1 MRSDNH
7 FCRSFILSVVGSA
20 TFRCLVSI
28 RRKKP
33 HVLSCF
39 LFFPVY
45 AEHAGQPT
53 DNKQRLLRREA
64 GKKNNKKCPKW
75 FEAGLV
81 FNGIGDS
88 KELYPKHWNVR
99 TLDRGSHPPHL
110 QEAHSSLLW
119 PPIEPRQTAG
129 TPARQA
135 GCSRVGVQSGIT
147 GPSSGA

>member
-1 MRSDNH
+1 MSGVH
-7 FCRSFILSVVGSA
+7 SE
-20 TFRCLVSI
+20 
-28 RRKKP
+28 KKT

-39 LFFPVY
+39 LSFLFFSVY

-53 DNKQRLLRREA
+53 DNKQRLLRRET
-64 GKKNNKKCPKW
+64 GKKNKNKKCPKS
-75 FEAGLV
+75 FEAELV

-88 KELYPKHWNVR
+88 EELYPKHWNVR

-119 PPIEPRQTAG
+119 PPIEPRQTAC